1 MSHFPLDLR
10 SSKSNKS
17 TYHAR
22 KVCKV
27 HQKPLLLPEVDKVIL
42 GDGDGEVEE
51 VVGGVGEGE
60 GEAPGLALLL
70 AHPHLQ
76 RARPV
81 TLRRVLQHLY
91 HPEEQRTYY
100 LFLFIV

>member
-1 MSHFPLDLR
+1 M
-10 SSKSNKS
+10 
-17 TYHAR
+17 
-22 KVCKV
+22 
-27 HQKPLLLPEVDKVIL
+27 PEVDKVIL

-81 TLRRVLQHLY
+81 ALRRVLQHLH
-91 HPEEQRTYY
+91 HPEKQRTYY
-100 LFLFIV
+100 LFLFNVNLPFK